1 MNSSAEAAGG
11 CNAKSFSVNVIC
23 LISYYIIRRR
33 SESYAKRTDNSNA
46 FLHSNSTNLIIHY

>member
-33 SESYAKRTDNSNA
+33 SESYAKRTDKQCVSP
-46 FLHSNSTNLIIHY
+46 FKFHQLIIHY